1 LSTNPQLTH
10 RATDIGTAQAVMDAR
25 RRQDQYLKELG
36 NLVPTGDPD
45 VDNAWRSGIQREFA
59 SAVAEQ
65 KAKQA
70 VLDRIVREEQSAA
83 PVDVHLLD
91 LLPMEQVDLLR
102 LDEDHQRR
110 VFDAFH
116 LEMRYNALDRTLKIR
131 VTITGDTAPTLA
143 AAVAAIVR
151 TPENTDEGRG
161 SELVLGPAACDVWM
175 HGVPPAGA
183 TEHPHRSSGQP
194 KRSKVEIEGTY
205 TLPTR

>member
-1 LSTNPQLTH
+1 
-10 RATDIGTAQAVMDAR
+10 
-25 RRQDQYLKELG
+25 
-36 NLVPTGDPD
+36 
-45 VDNAWRSGIQREFA
+45 
-59 SAVAEQ
+59 
-65 KAKQA
+65 
-70 VLDRIVREEQSAA
+70 
-83 PVDVHLLD
+83 
-91 LLPMEQVDLLR
+91 MEQVDLLR

-175 HGVPPAGA
+175 HGVPPVGF
-183 TEHPHRSSGQP
+183 EP
-194 KRSKVEIEGTY
+194 
-205 TLPTR
+205 TLSEV